1 MNFFADLSTR
11 AKLALAFGISILIMI
26 IVATGAVKITYDSI
40 QASDRIL
47 PSLILLSLKWLWVA
61 ICSNLSC
68 CVHGVLDLH
77 LMEQQAFLPDI
88 TIIEFQSQHFF

>member
-1 MNFFADLSTR
+1 MNDPSTKALEDLCGKD
-11 AKLALAFGISILIMI
+11 ALVKLFC
-26 IVATGAVKITYDSI
+26 
-40 QASDRIL
+40 

-68 CVHGVLDLH
+68 CVHGVLDLP